1 MKRILN
7 IEDKILTE
15 KPEIHIGDKVYIV
28 DDRKRTV
35 DEMMK
40 VVDKENGEKKA
51 VELTLGKE
59 AAKEIEAMDLSMT
72 GYNNLIIAIMA
83 AVMDLSFEEAEERF
97 RKATKQ

>member
-1 MKRILN
+1 MKRIINL
-7 IEDKILTE
+7 EDKILTE
-15 KPEIHIGDKVYIV
+15 KPEIHVGDKVYVV

-51 VELTLGKE
+51 IELTLGKE
-59 AAKEIEAMDLSMT
+59 AAREIEAMELSVS
-72 GYNNLIIAIMA
+72 GYNNLIIGIMA

-97 RKATKQ
+97 RKAAKS

>member
-28 DDRKRTV
+28 DDRTRTV

>member
-15 KPEIHIGDKVYIV
+15 KPEIHIGDKVYVV

-51 VELTLGKE
+51 IELTLGAG

-97 RKATKQ
+97 RKAAK